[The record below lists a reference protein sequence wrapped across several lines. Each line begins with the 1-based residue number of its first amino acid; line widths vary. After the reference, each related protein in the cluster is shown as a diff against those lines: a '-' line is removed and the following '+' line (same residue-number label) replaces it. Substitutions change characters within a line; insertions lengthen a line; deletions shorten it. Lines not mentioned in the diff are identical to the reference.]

1 MKNFIQDGDVLT
13 VRPTVSVA
21 SGGGYSYNNF
31 FGVAANAVDA
41 NTDGEFHTG
50 GVFDLR
56 KQGSVGI
63 ALGVR
68 VFWDQANGWV
78 TPNVAAGMVCI
89 GYATETVAGGSATV
103 RVRLAPV
110 LALGT

>member
-13 VRPTVSVA
+13 VRPTVSVV

-31 FGVAANAVDA
+31 FGVATNAVDA
-41 NTDGEFHTG
+41 NTDGEFCTE
-50 GVFDLR
+50 GVFELR
-56 KQGSVGI
+56 KQGSIGI

-89 GYATETVAGGSATV
+89 GYASETAVGTGSTV
-103 RVRLAPV
+103 RVRLSPV

>member
-21 SGGGYSYNNF
+21 SGGGYSTNNF

-41 NTDGEFHTG
+41 NTDGEFRTE
-50 GVFDLR
+50 GVYELK
-56 KQGSVGI
+56 KQGSVAI
-63 ALGVR
+63 AMGVR

-78 TPNVAAGMVCI
+78 TPNVAAGLLCI
-89 GYATETVAGGSATV
+89 GYASEAAVGTGSTV
-103 RVRLAPV
+103 RVRLSPV